1 MKPTALRSMEK
12 SEGSRSDGRVRM
24 VPPAAAWGGRLWPE
38 WLLGGALP
46 KAMDGGHG
54 VPGRG
59 QMLSRGT
66 DVRGKRLW
74 LP

>member
-1 MKPTALRSMEK
+1 
-12 SEGSRSDGRVRM
+12 M